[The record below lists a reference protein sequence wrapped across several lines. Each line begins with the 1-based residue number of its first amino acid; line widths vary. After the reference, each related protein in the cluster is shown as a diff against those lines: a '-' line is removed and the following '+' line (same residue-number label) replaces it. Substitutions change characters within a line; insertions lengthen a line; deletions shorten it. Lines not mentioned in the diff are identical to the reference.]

1 MSLLATDH
9 LSLGLMPDLA
19 SYPNSKVITVGKWAH
34 PVSDHK
40 FLRAANL
47 HSYFSL
53 PRNRN
58 PINVP
63 HCLTITLLNKRS
75 IHSFPVLIKHVRF
88 KSRIPSFLLFCVSYK
103 QHSNYVWWTWSMFL
117 IPKQTK
123 QHQCMNQ
130 EKQLSRLQ
138 SLQHQWDR
146 RDCLWDKTC
155 MQTVCDGVTDE
166 WQ

>member
-19 SYPNSKVITVGKWAH
+19 SYPNSKVITVWKWAH

-58 PINVP
+58 PVNMP
-63 HCLTITLLNKRS
+63 HCLTIMLLNKRS
-75 IHSFPVLIKHVRF
+75 IHSVLF
-88 KSRIPSFLLFCVSYK
+88 KSRISSFLFFSHINNTAIMSDERGLCFWFQNK
-103 QHSNYVWWTWSMFL
+103 QNNTSA
-117 IPKQTK
+117 
-123 QHQCMNQ
+123 Q